1 MIGPFRG
8 NYRFL
13 SNFWPAE
20 VVYGEMVFPTVEHAY
35 QAAKTFNLEHREQIR
50 QAVTPGE
57 AKRLGKLVSI
67 RSSWEYD
74 KLAVMRSLVGQ
85 KFRKHPS
92 LRRMLLETGNEELI
106 EINTWGD
113 RFWGVSKGE
122 GENHLGKILMRVR
135 QDLREKIKRG
145 G

>member
-1 MIGPFRG
+1 MIGPFR
-8 NYRFL
+8 NKYRFL

-35 QAAKTFNLEHREQIR
+35 QAAKTFSLEHREQIR

-74 KLAVMRSLVGQ
+74 KLTVMRSLVSQ

-92 LRRMLLETGNEELI
+92 LRRMLLETDDEELI
-106 EINTWGD
+106 EINKWYD
-113 RFWGVSKGE
+113 RFWGVCDGD
-122 GENHLGKILMRVR
+122 GHNHLGKILMEVR
-135 QDLREKIKRG
+135 EELRG
-145 G
+145 N